1 MSGEPRP
8 DPHAEPLIDAE
19 FLSILRCPLSHAPLV
34 LEGDRLLC
42 YESRKAYRIEDGFP
56 VLLIEEAEEIPEER
70 IPAEH
75 RRKPR

>member
-1 MSGEPRP
+1 MSGEPRL
-8 DPHAEPLIDAE
+8 DPPIDPE
-19 FLSILRCPLSHAPLV
+19 FLAILRCPLSHAPLV